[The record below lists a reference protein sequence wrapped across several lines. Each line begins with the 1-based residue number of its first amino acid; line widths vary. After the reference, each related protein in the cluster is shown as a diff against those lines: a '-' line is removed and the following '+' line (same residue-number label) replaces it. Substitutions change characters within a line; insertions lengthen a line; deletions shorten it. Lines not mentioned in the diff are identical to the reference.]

1 MEEPEEFV
9 RQVMQIGLTENE
21 AKVFYTVFQLKSA
34 AIRDIYEISR
44 VPRNKIY
51 GELVS
56 LEKKGFVK
64 KTGDKPLRYA
74 ATDLDKTFAS
84 IRKAEMEKIA
94 RVEQYL
100 DGFEKRKLE
109 NTGPLAYELQTSWA
123 VENHLQ
129 NILRRAKSELIL
141 IAGDADY
148 FTSKFTDAQLRR
160 YAKKLDLYV
169 IAMSPEI
176 AEKLNVSCYQF
187 NKGFLKRF
195 EAEQLPVPLEDTA
208 MHVVADRKAVL
219 NINLHDGKI
228 SGSVMYLE
236 QEMMVIMQVVFEAF
250 LNYLE
255 KAE

>member
-1 MEEPEEFV
+1 MDEIEEFTS
-9 RQVMQIGLTENE
+9 QVMQLDLTENE

-34 AIRDIYEISR
+34 AIRDIYEISK

-51 GELVS
+51 GDLES
-56 LEKKGFVK
+56 LAKKGFVK

-74 ATDLDKTFAS
+74 AADLDKTFAS

-100 DGFEKRKLE
+100 DGFEKRKHQG
-109 NTGPLAYELQTSWA
+109 TGPMAYELQSAWA

-129 NILRRAKSELIL
+129 NILRRAKSELVL
-141 IAGDADY
+141 VVSDADF
-148 FTSKFTDAQLRR
+148 FTAKFTETQLKR

-169 IAMSPEI
+169 VALSLETE
-176 AEKLNVSCYQF
+176 EKLHVPCY
-187 NKGFLKRF
+187 RF
-195 EAEQLPVPLEDTA
+195 TKKFMKMFEEEPVPIEFEKAAL
-208 MHVVADRKAVL
+208 HIIADRRAVL
-219 NINLHDGKI
+219 TVSRHDDKLIGA
-228 SGSVMYLE
+228 VMYLE
-236 QEMMVIMQVVFEAF
+236 GEMKFMQIVFEAF